1 MSGKFAQIGY
11 IEETSY
17 GENPGAVTR
26 FVPLVNE
33 SLTQDIARMES
44 EGIIA
49 GQHLIRS
56 EQWAPG
62 RRTLEGDVGH
72 EWFQQNM
79 ALLFK
84 HMLGS
89 MTSSFSGGVG
99 THTITPGNLTGKS
112 LTVQVGKP
120 TVSGTVI
127 PFTYHGVKVRSW
139 SLSVVA
145 EQIATLGLSL
155 IAQSETN
162 GIALAAA
169 SYGTDAAKPYTYI
182 QGGVTISGSDVCV
195 RELNLE
201 GENNLSDERICIGQ
215 GEIDEPVQMDLTE
228 ITGTATMEFTSTQ
241 QYQRFL
247 DGDELSMV
255 LSMSASASAQAEITM
270 NVRYDG
276 ITPEVPGRD
285 LVVTEIPIKVIGT
298 STDAGGFTAVLKTA
312 QSEL

>member
-11 IEETSY
+11 IEETTY

-62 RRTLEGDVGH
+62 RRTIEGDVGH

-99 THTITPGNLTGKS
+99 THTITPGN
-112 LTVQVGKP
+112 
-120 TVSGTVI
+120 
-127 PFTYHGVKVRSW
+127 
-139 SLSVVA
+139 
-145 EQIATLGLSL
+145 
-155 IAQSETN
+155 
-162 GIALAAA
+162 
-169 SYGTDAAKPYTYI
+169 
-182 QGGVTISGSDVCV
+182 
-195 RELNLE
+195 
-201 GENNLSDERICIGQ
+201 
-215 GEIDEPVQMDLTE
+215 
-228 ITGTATMEFTSTQ
+228 
-241 QYQRFL
+241 
-247 DGDELSMV
+247 
-255 LSMSASASAQAEITM
+255 
-270 NVRYDG
+270 
-276 ITPEVPGRD
+276 
-285 LVVTEIPIKVIGT
+285 
-298 STDAGGFTAVLKTA
+298 
-312 QSEL
+312 

>member
-1 MSGKFAQIGY
+1 MSGLFAQIGY
-11 IEETSY
+11 AEETTY
-17 GENPGAVTR
+17 GQPVTVTR
-26 FVPLVNE
+26 FVPLAPDE
-33 SLTQDIARMES
+33 SLTNEIARMES

-49 GQHLIRS
+49 GARILRS

-62 RRTLEGDVGH
+62 RRTVGGDVGH
-72 EWFQQNM
+72 EWYQQNM

-89 MTSSFSGGVG
+89 ITSSFTGGIG

-120 TVSGTVI
+120 TVSGAVI
-127 PFTYHGVKVRSW
+127 PFTYAGCKVQSW
-139 SLSVVA
+139 ALSVVA
-145 EQIATLGLSL
+145 EEIATLGLTL

-162 GIALAAA
+162 GIALATA
-169 SYGTDAAKPYTYI
+169 SYGTDAARPFHYV
-182 QGGVTISGSDVCV
+182 QGGVSISGSEVCV
-195 RELNLE
+195 RELTVE
-201 GENNLSDERICIGQ
+201 CENNLSDERVCIGQ
-215 GEIDEPVQMDLTE
+215 AEIDEPVEMDLRE

-247 DGDELSMV
+247 DGTEVPLV
-255 LSMSASASAQAEITM
+255 LSMSASASAQATITM

-276 ITPEVPGRD
+276 VTPAVAGKD
-285 LVVTEIPIKVIGT
+285 LIVTEIPIKVIGT
-298 STDAGGFTAVLKTA
+298 SSDAGGFTAVIRNS